1 MSVYDELQEIQQK
14 AGEQQDKLSN
24 VSDRLEDARQ
34 ILISL
39 NVGDE
44 IGEVMEEI
52 KEVIEIIEDA
62 QADIY

>member
-1 MSVYDELQEIQQK
+1 MSAYDELQEIQK
-14 AGEQQDKLSN
+14 TAGEQQDKLSN

>member
-1 MSVYDELQEIQQK
+1 MSAYDEFREIQK
-14 AGEQQDKLSN
+14 TVGEQLDKLSN
-24 VSDRLEDARQ
+24 VSERLEDARQ

>member
-1 MSVYDELQEIQQK
+1 MSAYDELRGIQEV
-14 AGEQQDKLSN
+14 AGEQLDKLFN

-52 KEVIEIIEDA
+52 KEVIKIIEDA

>member
-1 MSVYDELQEIQQK
+1 MSAYEEFREIQK
-14 AGEQQDKLSN
+14 TVGEQLDKLSS

-39 NVGDE
+39 NIGDE
-44 IGEVMEEI
+44 IGEVIEEI

>member
-1 MSVYDELQEIQQK
+1 MSAYEELQEIQK
-14 AGEQQDKLSN
+14 TAGEQLDKLSN

-39 NVGDE
+39 NIGDE
-44 IGEVMEEI
+44 IGEVIEEI

>member
-52 KEVIEIIEDA
+52 KEVIKVIEDA

>member
-1 MSVYDELQEIQQK
+1 MSVYAELREIQEA

-62 QADIY
+62 QSDIY

>member
-1 MSVYDELQEIQQK
+1 MSVYDELQEIEK
-14 AGEQQDKLSN
+14 NASEQQDKLSN

-52 KEVIEIIEDA
+52 KEVIGIIEDA

>member
-1 MSVYDELQEIQQK
+1 MSAYDELQEIQK
-14 AGEQQDKLSN
+14 TAGEQLDNLSY

>member
-1 MSVYDELQEIQQK
+1 MSAYDEFREIQK
-14 AGEQQDKLSN
+14 TAGEQLDKLSN

-52 KEVIEIIEDA
+52 EEVIEIIESVSA
-62 QADIY
+62 ELY

>member
-1 MSVYDELQEIQQK
+1 MSTRDEFREIQK
-14 AGEQQDKLSN
+14 TAGEQQDKLSD

-39 NVGDE
+39 NIGDE

-52 KEVIEIIEDA
+52 KEVIGIIEDA

>member
-1 MSVYDELQEIQQK
+1 MSVYDELREIQEA
-14 AGEQQDKLSN
+14 AGEQQDKLSSAN
-24 VSDRLEDARQ
+24 ERLEDARQ

-52 KEVIEIIEDA
+52 KEVIGIIEDA

>member
-1 MSVYDELQEIQQK
+1 MSEYDEFREIQK
-14 AGEQQDKLSN
+14 TAGEQLDKLSN

-52 KEVIEIIEDA
+52 KEVIKIIEDA
-62 QADIY
+62 QSDIY

>member
-1 MSVYDELQEIQQK
+1 MSAYDEFREIQK
-14 AGEQQDKLSN
+14 TAGEQLDNLSSA
-24 VSDRLEDARQ
+24 SDRLEDARQ

-52 KEVIEIIEDA
+52 KEVIGIIEDA

>member
-1 MSVYDELQEIQQK
+1 MSAYAELREIQEA

>member
-1 MSVYDELQEIQQK
+1 MSVHDELREIQEA

-24 VSDRLEDARQ
+24 VSDKLEDARQ

-39 NVGDE
+39 NIGDE
-44 IGEVMEEI
+44 IGEVIEEI

>member
-1 MSVYDELQEIQQK
+1 MSACDEFREIQK
-14 AGEQQDKLSN
+14 TVGEQLDKLSN

-52 KEVIEIIEDA
+52 KEVIKIIEDA
-62 QADIY
+62 QADIC

>member
-1 MSVYDELQEIQQK
+1 MSVYDELHEIQK
-14 AGEQQDKLSN
+14 TAGEQQDKLSN

-52 KEVIEIIEDA
+52 KEVIEIIEEA

>member
-1 MSVYDELQEIQQK
+1 MSVYDELLEIEQK
-14 AGEQQDKLSN
+14 AGEQQDKLSDTR
-24 VSDRLEDARQ
+24 DRLNDAIQ
-34 ILISL
+34 ILKRL

-44 IGEVMEEI
+44 IGEVMDEI

>member
-1 MSVYDELQEIQQK
+1 MSAYDEFREIQK
-14 AGEQQDKLSN
+14 TAGEQLYKLSN

-44 IGEVMEEI
+44 IGEVMDEI
-52 KEVIEIIEDA
+52 EEVIEIIEDA

>member
-1 MSVYDELQEIQQK
+1 MSAYDELEEIQK
-14 AGEQQDKLSN
+14 TAGEQQGKLSN

-39 NVGDE
+39 NIGDE

-52 KEVIEIIEDA
+52 KEVIEIIESVSA
-62 QADIY
+62 ELY

>member
-1 MSVYDELQEIQQK
+1 MSTRDDFREIQK
-14 AGEQQDKLSN
+14 TAGEQLDKLSN
-24 VSDRLEDARQ
+24 VSDRMEDARQ

-39 NVGDE
+39 NIGDE
-44 IGEVMEEI
+44 IGEVIEEI

>member
-1 MSVYDELQEIQQK
+1 MSACDEFREIQK
-14 AGEQQDKLSN
+14 TAGEQLDKLSN

-44 IGEVMEEI
+44 IGEVMDEI
-52 KEVIEIIEDA
+52 EEVIEIIESVSA
-62 QADIY
+62 ELY

>member
-1 MSVYDELQEIQQK
+1 MSAYEEFREIQK
-14 AGEQQDKLSN
+14 TVGEQLDKLSS

>member
-1 MSVYDELQEIQQK
+1 MSVYNELQEIEQN
-14 AGEQQDKLSN
+14 ASEQQDKLSI
-24 VSDRLEDARQ
+24 VSEKLEDARQ

-44 IGEVMEEI
+44 IGEVMGEI
-52 KEVIEIIEDA
+52 KEVIGIIEDA

>member
-1 MSVYDELQEIQQK
+1 MSAYDELQEIQK
-14 AGEQQDKLSN
+14 TAGEQLGKLSN

-39 NVGDE
+39 NIGDE

-52 KEVIEIIEDA
+52 KEVIKIVEDA

>member
-1 MSVYDELQEIQQK
+1 MSAYDELQEIQK
-14 AGEQQDKLSN
+14 IAGEQLDKLSN

-62 QADIY
+62 QSDIH

>member
-14 AGEQQDKLSN
+14 AGEQQDKLSDTH
-24 VSDRLEDARQ
+24 DRLKDAIQ
-34 ILISL
+34 ILQRL
-39 NVGDE
+39 NIGDE

>member
-1 MSVYDELQEIQQK
+1 MSAYEEFREIQK
-14 AGEQQDKLSN
+14 TVGEQLDKLSN

>member
-14 AGEQQDKLSN
+14 AGEQLDKLSN

-44 IGEVMEEI
+44 IGEVIEEI

-62 QADIY
+62 QSDIY

>member
-1 MSVYDELQEIQQK
+1 MSEYDEFRESQK
-14 AGEQQDKLSN
+14 TAGEQLDKLSN

-52 KEVIEIIEDA
+52 KEVIKIIEDA
-62 QADIY
+62 QSDIY

>member
-1 MSVYDELQEIQQK
+1 MSVYDELREIQEA
-14 AGEQQDKLSN
+14 AGEQQDKLSSA
-24 VSDRLEDARQ
+24 SDRLEDARQ

-52 KEVIEIIEDA
+52 KEVIGIIEDA

>member
-1 MSVYDELQEIQQK
+1 MSACDEFREIQK
-14 AGEQQDKLSN
+14 TAGEQLDKLSS

-44 IGEVMEEI
+44 IGEVIEEI

>member
-1 MSVYDELQEIQQK
+1 MSAYEEFREIQK
-14 AGEQQDKLSN
+14 TAGEQLDKLSN
-24 VSDRLEDARQ
+24 ASDRLEDARQ

-52 KEVIEIIEDA
+52 KEVIEIIENA

>member
-1 MSVYDELQEIQQK
+1 MRYLKPQNEGKS
-14 AGEQQDKLSN
+14 SN
-24 VSDRLEDARQ
+24 VSGRLEDARQ